1 MATKDKPAVP
11 TLDEIRTW
19 PATVDPEMGARPFGI
34 SRSYAY
40 DLIKQGKFPAQVIEV
55 GSRKRV
61 ITASILRAL
70 GGFGASET
78 SA

>member
-1 MATKDKPAVP
+1 MSAAEQRPVP

-19 PATVDPEMGARPFGI
+19 PATVDPPTGGLPFGI

-40 DLIKQGKFPAQVIEV
+40 ELIKQGKFPAQVIEV
-55 GSRKRV
+55 GGKKRV

-70 GGFGASET
+70 GGTA
-78 SA
+78 